1 MDRRLF
7 LAGAAGVGL
16 AASLGLPAFA
26 LPPMQPLD
34 LEDAAAEAWIYG
46 VMLIENA
53 QSRSNTAPVPPNTLI
68 HAYELTTVKTQWVTT
83 PNNDTLYSRAWID
96 LNGGP
101 VTLEMP
107 ASGDRY
113 VSYAFMDMYGTNFAI
128 LGSRTTGNEA
138 RKVTL
143 VGPLDKTSDKLAI
156 RSPTPWV
163 WLLIRTL
170 IDGEGDRPV
179 ANALQNRMKLTAPKR
194 PAPKDFAK
202 RDAAWDTYFASVQ
215 ALLIENP
222 PPAEDMA
229 FFQRVKK
236 LGLGAAGGFDAKR
249 FSAAD
254 IAKIETGIAKGRA
267 AVIGKRSGNVR
278 GGWMYPR
285 SNLGDFKQ
293 DYLFRAQVAVGGL
306 AALTLVE
313 ATYLRPVY
321 SDGGFLWPSD
331 RPWMLRFEKDN
342 LPPVDAF
349 WSLTA
354 YERTDTG
361 AFYFFDNPI
370 SRYAIGDRTPG
381 LKYGADGSLEIYIQ
395 RNDPGGAKSSNW
407 LPSPPAKPLALNMRF
422 YLPKSPVLD
431 GTYTM
436 PAIVAG

>member
-16 AASLGLPAFA
+16 IMGPGGGAFA
-26 LPPMQPLD
+26 LPAAAPLD

-53 QSRSNTAPVPPNTLI
+53 QSRSSAAPARPNTLI

-107 ASGDRY
+107 ASGERY

-128 LGSRTTGNEA
+128 LGARTTGREA

-143 VGPLDKTSDKLAI
+143 VGPLDKTTDKLAI

-170 IDGEGDRPV
+170 IDGEADRPA
-179 ANALQNRMKLTAPKR
+179 ANGLQNRMKLTGPKR
-194 PAPKDFAK
+194 PPAKDYAK
-202 RDAAWDTYFASVQ
+202 RDAPWDKYFATVQ

-222 PPAEDMA
+222 PPLEDMT

-236 LGLGAAGGFDAKR
+236 LGIGPTGGFDAGA
-249 FSAAD
+249 FSATD
-254 IAKIETGIAKGRA
+254 IAKIEQGIAKGRA
-267 AVIGKRSGNVR
+267 AVIGKRSGSVR
-278 GGWMYPR
+278 NGWMYPR
-285 SNLGDFKQ
+285 SNLGAFGQ

-331 RPWMLRFEKDN
+331 RPWLLRFEKDS

-354 YERTDTG
+354 YERTDAG

-370 SRYAIGDRTPG
+370 NRYAIGDRTPG

-422 YLPKSPVLD
+422 YLPKAPVLD
-431 GTYTM
+431 GAYTM